1 MAAESDP
8 SNIQSDSLENSY
20 RELMHFIEK
29 YPVLFPILHS
39 TLFIQVLRYLKNAKD
54 LIMLGSVF
62 PYIEKEDLL
71 EILTLLEKIG
81 LVGRFKA
88 TNKEFYY
95 LTDLGKRF
103 IELYDKARLAVLRGG
118 LKELKV

>member
-1 MAAESDP
+1 MQNEANS
-8 SNIQSDSLENSY
+8 SSVQSDSVENSY

-39 TLFIQVLRYLKNAKD
+39 TLFIQILRYLKNAKD

-62 PYIEKEDLL
+62 PYIEREDLL
-71 EILTLLEKIG
+71 EILALLEKIG
-81 LVGRFKA
+81 LVSRFKA
-88 TNKEFYY
+88 TNKDFYY

-103 IELYDKARLAVLRGG
+103 IELYDKTRLAILRGG